1 VSVVDSG
8 DVEFVDL
15 ATHSPEPRAIAR
27 IPKALALAH
36 DVLSLSADEN
46 ELTVALPEGE
56 GSDTIDR
63 IRFATGM
70 RVHAVRAHRSEI
82 RARLKE
88 AYGFAS
94 SDAAPAVRAVDEIH
108 EGAVAADA
116 SDIHLEPAPDGGRI
130 RYRVDGMLRNSG
142 RLSEELFAQTL
153 LRLKLLAGMDIA
165 DRRQPQDGH
174 YAFESC
180 GRSIDARVSS
190 LPTVHGEKL
199 VVRLLKLTG
208 TVHGL
213 ARLGMTALQIERF
226 RCALKGAEGFIAVS
240 GPTGSGKTTT
250 LYAALS
256 ERNVPAQN
264 ICSIE
269 DPVEVYLSGV
279 TQVQINP
286 RAGLNFS
293 TALRGVLRQDPDVVM
308 VGETRD
314 AETASIAAAASLTG
328 KLVLTTLHS
337 IDALRVIDR
346 LIELGVKRQ
355 TLAAGMSAIIA
366 QRLVRLL
373 CRRCRLPAGAQT
385 QRGRGC
391 VHCSDSGFSG
401 RTGIFE
407 VLVIDNA
414 LRDAIGRGAPAGDL
428 ERIALAGGFETL
440 AQSAMR
446 LAADGETSA
455 DELARALRVGT
466 FG

>member
-1 VSVVDSG
+1 MTMDTARTRDLRSGLRLEILTVIWMALEAAISIGAGIVARSFLLTAFGLDSVVELVSG
-8 DVEFVDL
+8 AILLWRLSLETRGADVARAEQAEQRATWFVAVTLGLLCIFVL
-15 ATHSPEPRAIAR
+15 ATSIYSLITQAKPESSPVGIAV
-27 IPKALALAH
+27 ALAAGVVMPYLGISKRMIA
-36 DVLSLSADEN
+36 SRI
-46 ELTVALPEGE
+46 
-56 GSDTIDR
+56 GSD
-63 IRFATGM
+63 
-70 RVHAVRAHRSEI
+70 
-82 RARLKE
+82 
-88 AYGFAS
+88 
-94 SDAAPAVRAVDEIH
+94 
-108 EGAVAADA
+108 
-116 SDIHLEPAPDGGRI
+116 
-130 RYRVDGMLRNSG
+130 
-142 RLSEELFAQTL
+142 
-153 LRLKLLAGMDIA
+153 
-165 DRRQPQDGH
+165 
-174 YAFESC
+174 
-180 GRSIDARVSS
+180 
-190 LPTVHGEKL
+190 
-199 VVRLLKLTG
+199 
-208 TVHGL
+208 
-213 ARLGMTALQIERF
+213 
-226 RCALKGAEGFIAVS
+226 
-240 GPTGSGKTTT
+240 
-250 LYAALS
+250 
-256 ERNVPAQN
+256 
-264 ICSIE
+264 
-269 DPVEVYLSGV
+269 
-279 TQVQINP
+279 
-286 RAGLNFS
+286 
-293 TALRGVLRQDPDVVM
+293 ALRGDAAESFTCAYMAAAVLAGLALDALFHWWWAEPLAALVFLFWL

-366 QRLVRLL
+366 QRPVRLL